1 MEEKT
6 TEAIFGLTDEDYV
19 RRAAT
24 LFEQTLRGLGSEL
37 GYKIDI
43 SREVN
48 CTEAAE
54 YFGASKYT
62 VAVRLL
68 PLPEGVAE
76 ILDRDFATVR
86 DAVKGL
92 ALCACQFALRFVDS
106 ELSTPPEERG
116 LMSAPPAYWYKL
128 RDEVNE
134 FKETHLNNE

>member
-6 TEAIFGLTDEDYV
+6 TEAIFGLTDEDYLS
-19 RRAAT
+19 RAAAI
-24 LFEQTLRGLGSEL
+24 FERTLRGLGSEL
-37 GYKIDI
+37 GYKFDI

-62 VAVRLL
+62 VGVRLI
-68 PLPEGVAE
+68 PLPAGVAE
-76 ILDRDFATVR
+76 ILDRDFDTIR

-92 ALCACQFALRFVDS
+92 ALCACQFALRFANS

-116 LMSAPPAYWYKL
+116 LMSEPPAYWYKL

-134 FKETHLNNE
+134 FKETYLNNE